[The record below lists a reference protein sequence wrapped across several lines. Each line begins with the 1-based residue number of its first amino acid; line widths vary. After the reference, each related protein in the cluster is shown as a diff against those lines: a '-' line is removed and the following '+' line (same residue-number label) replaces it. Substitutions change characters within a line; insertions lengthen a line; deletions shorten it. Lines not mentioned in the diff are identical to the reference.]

1 MFGNL
6 FADKSCFS
14 VQANCSVGGWTGMG
28 QQRQCPVGWWWDGGD
43 IVGAGRR
50 NLAASLKKGETTP
63 LKISCTTPPPPPKKG
78 RGGGVVI
85 NYKQPFKFPGP
96 KASQAKICLGDSN
109 NIVVTFSWQQTV
121 QSNAT
126 QIWDKPTRTHFDT
139 NTIEPFSPS
148 QKWLKPHIFADS
160 WGIEKG
166 LFSNAIALTRKP
178 KTYRLQ

>member
-1 MFGNL
+1 
-6 FADKSCFS
+6 
-14 VQANCSVGGWTGMG
+14 MG

-63 LKISCTTPPPPPKKG
+63 LKISCTTPPPPKK
-78 RGGGVVI
+78 RTGGGVVI

-126 QIWDKPTRTHFDT
+126 QI
-139 NTIEPFSPS
+139 
-148 QKWLKPHIFADS
+148 
-160 WGIEKG
+160 
-166 LFSNAIALTRKP
+166 
-178 KTYRLQ
+178 